1 MKSAYEKAMERLE
14 RESGP
19 TARLTDEQKAR
30 ISDLDKRYDAMVAEK
45 RLAYEDRLVT
55 ASSPAESDR
64 IQAELAS
71 ELADIEARR
80 QQEREAVWSQAQG

>member
-1 MKSAYEKAMERLE
+1 MKTAYEKAMERLE

-19 TARLTDEQKAR
+19 TAKLTDEQKAR
-30 ISDLDKRYDAMVAEK
+30 VAELDRKYDAQVAEK
-45 RLAYEDRLVT
+45 RLAFEDRLAH

-71 ELADIEARR
+71 ELADIENRR
-80 QQEREAVWSQAQG
+80 QQDKEAIWREAQG